1 MAVCVEAGEWRWVGV
16 GGVVVTSERREL
28 DHGEASDC
36 SS

>member
-1 MAVCVEAGEWRWVGV
+1 MAVCVEAGEWR
-16 GGVVVTSERREL
+16 GVVVTSERREL

>member
-1 MAVCVEAGEWRWVGV
+1 MAVCVEAGEWHVGE
-16 GGVVVTSERREL
+16 VVVTSERREL